1 MIPRHFL
8 IGVLVLLAAV
18 LGMSLYV
25 WHMRGRA
32 AANPAASGDT
42 RPVVPP
48 VAGPTER
55 VTLFVAYDDIG
66 VLHAQGAQIP
76 LPSVRQQR
84 AEELLR
90 ALLALYLD
98 KSSPH
103 PLPEGADVRSVY
115 LVDPGLAVIDIN
127 AAFAD
132 GHRSGV
138 LSEELTVASLIQT
151 LSANI
156 PGIVKVKIL
165 VEGKERETLAGHAD
179 LSAFFEVAG
188 INQLTA
194 QSAVDAVG
202 ASLLRGRASHG
213 PAQSEAGISAVST
226 PPSPRSTVKPPLP
239 TSEEQSVL
247 TPPPA
252 NCARPR

>member
-1 MIPRHFL
+1 MIPRHFFIAL
-8 IGVLVLLAAV
+8 SVLLLAV
-18 LGMSLYV
+18 LGMSLYA

-32 AANPAASGDT
+32 AADPVASIDT
-42 RPVVPP
+42 RPVVAP
-48 VAGPTER
+48 VAGPTEQ
-55 VTLFVAYDDIG
+55 VILYVAYDDVG
-66 VLHAQGAQIP
+66 VLHAQAAQIP

-103 PLPEGADVRSVY
+103 PLPPGSDIRSVY

-138 LSEELTVASLIQT
+138 LAEELTVASMIQT

-156 PGIVKVKIL
+156 PGILKVKIL
-165 VEGKERETLAGHAD
+165 VEGKQRDTLAGHAD
-179 LSAFFEVAG
+179 LSAFFDVAAV
-188 INQLTA
+188 NRLTSQL
-194 QSAVDAVG
+194 QST
-202 ASLLRGRASHG
+202 
-213 PAQSEAGISAVST
+213 Q
-226 PPSPRSTVKPPLP
+226 
-239 TSEEQSVL
+239 
-247 TPPPA
+247 
-252 NCARPR
+252 

>member
-1 MIPRHFL
+1 MISGTRIPRHLF
-8 IGVLVLLAAV
+8 IAVSLLLFVV
-18 LGMSLYV
+18 LGMSLYA

-32 AANPAASGDT
+32 AANPIASSDT

-66 VLHAQGAQIP
+66 VLHPQSAQIP

-90 ALLALYLD
+90 ALIALYLD

-103 PLPEGADVRSVY
+103 PLPKGSDIRSVY
-115 LVDPGLAVIDIN
+115 LVDPGLAVMDFN

-156 PGIVKVKIL
+156 PGILKVKIL

-179 LSAFFEVAG
+179 LSDFYDVAA

-194 QSAVDAVG
+194 QLQSA
-202 ASLLRGRASHG
+202 
-213 PAQSEAGISAVST
+213 Q
-226 PPSPRSTVKPPLP
+226 
-239 TSEEQSVL
+239 
-247 TPPPA
+247 
-252 NCARPR
+252 

>member
-1 MIPRHFL
+1 MIRETLIPRSFYIAL
-8 IGVLVLLAAV
+8 AVLLIAV

-25 WHMRGRA
+25 WRMRGRA
-32 AANPAASGDT
+32 AAEPVVASDT
-42 RPVVPP
+42 RPVAAP
-48 VAGPTER
+48 VAGPTEG
-55 VTLFVAYDDIG
+55 VTLFVAYDDVS
-66 VLHAQGAQIP
+66 VLHAQAAQIP

-103 PLPEGADVRSVY
+103 PLPQGSDIRSVY

-151 LSANI
+151 LSVNL
-156 PGIVKVKIL
+156 PGILKVKIL

-179 LSAFFEVAG
+179 LSDFFDVSA
-188 INQLTA
+188 INQLSS
-194 QSAVDAVG
+194 Q
-202 ASLLRGRASHG
+202 L
-213 PAQSEAGISAVST
+213 Q
-226 PPSPRSTVKPPLP
+226 TV
-239 TSEEQSVL
+239 Q
-247 TPPPA
+247 
-252 NCARPR
+252 